1 MSRRDRARG
10 ALLGA
15 VLGDALGAP
24 LEGASPAAAAR
35 MARRRAERPRHWGYT
50 DDASTFIAVAESIRD
65 AGTIAPVAVLEALA
79 QRYEPARGFGRGMK
93 LALRAFEGG
102 TAWSEV
108 ARVAWPEGSRGNG
121 GAVRAGAVA
130 LPRWRSTTDLLDAV
144 ALATRVTHAHREA
157 IDAARLVARLVALL
171 LDNPEIVAS
180 PIAALDRIAED
191 LGSLEMLDAVRRV
204 VSDPA
209 LDIAEVL
216 GTSPLATQSVSAA
229 VAVFL
234 RHPDDFADAVLQA
247 MALGGDTDSIG
258 AIVGCL
264 AGATHGY
271 DALPQ
276 AWVQAIAHESP
287 TPAALVELADVLC
300 GLPALA
306 FAAADL

>member
-1 MSRRDRARG
+1 MSRRDRVRG
-10 ALLGA
+10 ALVGA

-24 LEGASPAAAAR
+24 LEGASPVAAER

-65 AGTIAPVAVLEALA
+65 AGTIEPISVLEALA
-79 QRYEPARGFGRGMK
+79 RRYEPARGFGRGMK
-93 LALRAFEGG
+93 LALRAFESG

-130 LPRWRSTTDLLDAV
+130 LPRWRSTADLLGAV
-144 ALATRVTHAHREA
+144 ELATRVTHAHPEA
-157 IDAARLVARLVALL
+157 IDAARLVARLVALV
-171 LDNPEIVAS
+171 LDAPEIVAS
-180 PIAALDRIAED
+180 PIKVLDAIGQD
-191 LGSLEMLDAVRRV
+191 LGSLAMLDAIRRV
-204 VSDPA
+204 LSDPTH
-209 LDIAEVL
+209 DIAAVL
-216 GTSPLATQSVSAA
+216 GTSPLAAESVPAA
-229 VAVFL
+229 IAVFL
-234 RHPDDFADAVLQA
+234 RHPDDFADAMLHA

-258 AIVGCL
+258 ALVGCF

-300 GLPALA
+300 ELPALA
-306 FAAADL
+306 FTAADP